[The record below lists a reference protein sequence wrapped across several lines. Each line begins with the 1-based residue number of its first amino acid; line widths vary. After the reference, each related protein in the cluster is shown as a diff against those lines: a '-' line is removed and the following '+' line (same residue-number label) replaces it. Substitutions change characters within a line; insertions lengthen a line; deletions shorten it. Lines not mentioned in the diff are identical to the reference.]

1 MRNYRSQSGIVMIF
15 ALMAIVLLAL
25 SAVALM
31 GSVDTGNITAGN
43 MAFKLRTVMAAEYG
57 VSAAMGKFDSTSSPV
72 GALSGATGA
81 NSDSAD
87 NCYRSTGFNGK
98 AADATDGSD
107 VRGIPNILLDSGSF
121 DGSYSKCKLTTV
133 TGETVRYV
141 IDRRCS
147 ASGAPTETNCNVAS
161 VSTTAQTDADKH
173 TGSEA
178 VPLLRVTARVDGAR
192 STVSYVQVIF
202 RP

>member
-1 MRNYRSQSGIVMIF
+1 MRNFRRQNGIVMIF

-31 GSVDTGNITAGN
+31 GSVDTGSITAGN
-43 MAFKLRTVMAAEYG
+43 MAFKQRTVMAAEYG
-57 VSAAMGKFDSTSSPV
+57 VNAAMSEFDSKSIPA
-72 GALSGATGA
+72 GALSGAGGA

-87 NCYRSTGFNGK
+87 NCYRATGFNGK
-98 AADATDGSD
+98 SADATDGSD
-107 VRGIPNILLDSGSF
+107 LRGIPNILLKTGGF
-121 DGSYSKCKLTTV
+121 DTAYPKCLVTTT
-133 TGETVRYV
+133 TGETIRYV

-147 ASGAPTETNCNVAS
+147 ASGAPTEANCNVAS
-161 VSTTAQTDADKH
+161 VSTTAQTDSDKH

>member
-1 MRNYRSQSGIVMIF
+1 MRNYRSQNGIVMIF

-31 GSVDTGNITAGN
+31 KSVDTANLTAGN
-43 MAFKLRTVMAAEYG
+43 MAFKQRTVLAAEYG
-57 VSAAMGKFDSTSSPV
+57 INAAMSKFDSTSSPV
-72 GALSGATGA
+72 GTLSGATSA

-87 NCYRSTGFNGK
+87 ECYRATGFNGK
-98 AADATDGSD
+98 AADATNGSD
-107 VRGIPNILLDSGSF
+107 LRGIPNVVLKTSTFDST
-121 DGSYSKCKLTTV
+121 YPKCQLTTT
-133 TGETVRYV
+133 TGETIRYV

-147 ASGAPTETNCNVAS
+147 ASGAPTEANCNVAS
-161 VSTTAQTDADKH
+161 VSTTAQTDSDKH